1 MNETTKTKEKL
12 GRGLSALIGDLDSF
26 DHLKGQS
33 KNIDAPTS
41 GESSGGLSSLPI
53 KNLQPGPWQ
62 PRQNFND
69 AEIEKLT
76 QSIQENG
83 LLQPILVAERPDKK
97 GYAIIAGERRWRA
110 SLRAKLE
117 TVPCIIKNVSD
128 AQARLIA
135 LVENIQRENLSV
147 IEEAEG
153 YLKMIEDFSYTQ
165 EKIADVVGKSRSHV
179 ANLLRLLNLPKSIRG
194 ILQNGEISAGH
205 ARCLLGL
212 SERDALL
219 LIDEVIQ
226 KKLNVRQLEKRVQ
239 KGPKNK
245 KSEATVARLNTAA
258 PEAEE
263 LLKIAEDLEKMLD
276 MRVSLTEQKG
286 QGELTLH
293 FKSFDELDGVLEKL
307 SQ

>member
-26 DHLKGQS
+26 DQLKGQS
-33 KNIDAPTS
+33 KNIDTPTS
-41 GESSGGLSSLPI
+41 GDSPGGLSSLPI
-53 KNLQPGPWQ
+53 KDLQPGPWQ

-83 LLQPILVAERPDKK
+83 LLQPILVAERSDQK
-97 GYAIIAGERRWRA
+97 GYDIIAGERRWRA

-165 EKIADVVGKSRSHV
+165 EQIADVVGKSRSHV

-245 KSEATVARLNTAA
+245 KSGAPARLKTSA

-263 LLKIAEDLEKMLD
+263 LQKIAEDLEKMLG
-276 MRVSLTEQKG
+276 MRVSLTEKKG
-286 QGELTLH
+286 QGALTLH